1 MKFMKIIKK
10 IIVLI
15 IVVLVVIQFFQ
26 PEKNNGELSTVQPF
40 VTETNPPEKVHK
52 ILKSA
57 CFDCHSNAT
66 NYPWYSNITPVNFW
80 MADHVKE
87 GKDELNFSEWKNYS
101 LKRKEHKMEEVW
113 EEVAQLKMPI
123 DSYTW
128 THFDAKLTENQIK
141 EVVDW
146 AKNAQSEYKKQLMN

>member
-1 MKFMKIIKK
+1 MKILKK
-10 IIVLI
+10 IIALI
-15 IVVLVVIQFFQ
+15 IVVLVVMQFFQ
-26 PEKNNGELSTVQPF
+26 PKKNNGELSTVQPF
-40 VTETNPPEKVHK
+40 VSETNPPKNLHK

-87 GKDELNFSEWKNYS
+87 GKDELNFSEWKSYS
-101 LKRKEHKMEEVW
+101 LKRKEHKMEEIW

-128 THFDAKLTENQIK
+128 THFDAKLTEIEIK

-146 AKNAQSEYKKQLMN
+146 AKNAQSVYKKQLMN